1 MSRRSRS
8 WGRRKATLPGTTEPA
23 AARQRHLARCWE
35 SMDSLPHAVK
45 LQRKAAREL
54 ELAKESACTR
64 SGERIQCRMTG
75 EQRAGHCLFC
85 AR

>member
-1 MSRRSRS
+1 
-8 WGRRKATLPGTTEPA
+8 
-23 AARQRHLARCWE
+23 
-35 SMDSLPHAVK
+35 MDSLPHAVK

-64 SGERIQCRMTG
+64 SGDRIKCRMTG